1 MHERLNPIGVLHFE
15 LVLLVFW
22 YQTFGFVLAL
32 ALPLLDSGPWFA
44 ARETDLDASEVG
56 RETVC
61 IDVAHVAVT
70 RGEGFSKDA
79 AEQLRSGEVCGG
91 FRTVWYEVLGAVDLL
106 GSLGL
111 TCVYAAA
118 PSLAECGWCGCG

>member
-1 MHERLNPIGVLHFE
+1 MHERLNPIGILHPE

-22 YQTFGFVLAL
+22 YQAFGFVLAL
-32 ALPLLDSGPWFA
+32 ALPLLDSVPWFA
-44 ARETDLDASEVG
+44 ARETDLDASGVG

-61 IDVAHVAVT
+61 VDVAEVAVM

-79 AEQLRSGEVCGG
+79 AEQLRGGEVCGG
-91 FRTVWYEVLGAVDLL
+91 FRTIWYEVLDAVDLL

-118 PSLAECGWCGCG
+118 PSLAECGWCGYG